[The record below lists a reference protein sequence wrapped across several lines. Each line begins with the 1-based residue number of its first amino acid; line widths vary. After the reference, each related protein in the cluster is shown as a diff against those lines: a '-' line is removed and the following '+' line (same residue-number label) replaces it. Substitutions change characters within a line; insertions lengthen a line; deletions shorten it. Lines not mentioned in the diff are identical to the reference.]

1 MSPAPGRVHGAVAV
15 VSLWMARAG
24 GCLLVIVSFLISFEI
39 LARKL
44 LLLPFG
50 IGTELSSYA
59 LAIGASWSFAYAL
72 LHRAHVRIDVLRNL
86 LPTAMQALLDLLA
99 LLSLTALALVLT
111 WYAFDTAETSWSLG
125 ARENTTL
132 GTPLIIPHGL
142 WLVGLAWFALVC
154 LEQLAAALLALARDG
169 AAAVIRHAGPAAPE
183 DEIGDVLALADPPL
197 TGARQR

>member
-1 MSPAPGRVHGAVAV
+1 MSSAPGRVHDAVTAI
-15 VSLWMARAG
+15 SLWMARAG
-24 GCLLVIVSFLISFEI
+24 GCLLLLVSVLISIEI

-44 LLLPFG
+44 FLLPFG
-50 IGTELSSYA
+50 IGTELSAYA

-86 LPTAMQALLDLLA
+86 LPPVLKALLDFLA
-99 LLSLTALALVLT
+99 LLSLAALALVLT
-111 WYAFDTAETSWSLG
+111 WYAYDTAETSWALG

-154 LEQLAAALLALARDG
+154 LEQLAVALLAFARG
-169 AAAVIRHAGPAAPE
+169 GVPALIQQAGPAAVE
-183 DEIGDVLALADPPL
+183 EELGDVLTLADPPPA
-197 TGARQR
+197 GARPR